1 MSTSTSYL
9 KLILPGLG
17 EYVDTWH
24 EPHNENME
32 KIDQFCADF
41 GQEVIDARGSKTS
54 LSEFLL
60 VAHNPDGTLLAT
72 ASESAASSSQV
83 YGYQNPDTS
92 DFSLNDRISA
102 GDWETF
108 YGREGQTKLRD
119 NLAFRAAVP
128 TQILSGSKDGNGYPS
143 WMGFTAN
150 KVQVD
155 GSVDVLA
162 VTIDGYLSKVRT
174 LKEQTLSGGSGVKYI
189 YGSFQADGVEVVDG
203 DLSPS
208 AGNGAV
214 SVNVDSKAVYFNDAT
229 KDFTTEDVQ
238 PGDILELLDSTSIGT
253 YIVKTVAPDA
263 ITSRLEIVG
272 LFPTS
277 GIGGI
282 NYKVSDPLAM
292 TLGFDTSEVPAT
304 GKIYLGEADFD
315 GVAVTAVRARHFKTV
330 FVGEWRAIDVI
341 SPTTFEEIYNHK
353 LGSDELEISIQVSQ
367 ANDGSAAVEELSQAL
382 LTSTLGVS
390 LTNTLGVSITNGLI
404 FTPGVFN
411 PGTTDASYI
420 PGSLTG
426 TITGALTGSLSASL
440 TGSVFMTRSVQVKW
454 DKNKIWVKNAVAGVF
469 YTDYANSVQTDG
481 YLRVVVRKRG

>member
-1 MSTSTSYL
+1 MSTTSSYL

-24 EPHNENME
+24 VPHNENMT
-32 KIDQFCADF
+32 KIDDFCADF
-41 GQEVIDARGSKTS
+41 GQEMIAARGTEAS
-54 LSEFLL
+54 LSDFLL
-60 VAHNPDGTLLAT
+60 VAHNNDGTLKPT
-72 ASESAASSSQV
+72 ASESSASSSQV

-92 DFSLNDRISA
+92 DFTLNDRISA

-119 NLAFRAAVP
+119 NLAFRTETQ
-128 TQILSGSKDGNGYPS
+128 TQILAGSKDGNGYPS
-143 WMGFTAN
+143 WMGYTAN

-155 GSVDVLA
+155 GSVDTLFM
-162 VTIDGYLSKVRT
+162 TIDGYMSRVRT
-174 LKEQTLSGGSGVKYI
+174 LKELTLTGGSGTKYV
-189 YGSFQADGVEVVDG
+189 YASFQSSGVEVIDG

-214 SVNVDSKAVYFNDAT
+214 STNVDNKAVYFNDAT
-229 KDFTTEDVQ
+229 KDFTAEDVQ

-263 ITSRLEIVG
+263 IVSRLEIVG

-282 NYKVSDPLAM
+282 NYTIKDPLAV
-292 TLGFDTSEVPAT
+292 TLGFDTTEAPAT

-330 FVGEWRAIDVI
+330 FVGEWRAIDVT

-353 LGSDELEISIQVSQ
+353 LGTDELEFSVQVSQ
-367 ANDGSAAVEELSQAL
+367 ANDGTGTVEELSLAT
-382 LTSTLGVS
+382 LTSTLGIS
-390 LTNTLGVSITNGLI
+390 LTNTLGVSITNGLV

-420 PGSLTG
+420 AGSLTG
-426 TITGALTGSLSASL
+426 TITGALTGSISASL
-440 TGSVFMTRSVQVKW
+440 TGSVKMDRSVIVKW
-454 DKNKIWVKNAVAGVF
+454 NKNQIWIKNAVAGVF